1 MVGERPGVAT
11 RLQANA
17 RIRSL
22 ISVHFVCHKLALKIS
37 TSATIKQMQNM
48 LNTLWQLLENS
59 NKKTAIFM
67 KVQLQMN
74 EITLTNKN
82 AKKKIAKKLKK
93 ASLDTMA
100 VIQQCHSLHLGERL
114 CHHPVSLQDE
124 RWQSHM
130 PGSVSCN
137 LLRTFHR
144 SNHSYVYSGHKKLA
158 NHANLL
164 STCFYSAWLL
174 MLTKMVLVY

>member
-1 MVGERPGVAT
+1 MLLLLGEIIHNEVISAVTEPLTGVAKRLRWNFYVWTMFLPTLTRQTLKPSQVSFWKSLKKTTSILTGFKVVLDEANVVGERPGVAT

-37 TSATIKQMQNM
+37 ASATIKQMQNT

-82 AKKKIAKKLKK
+82 AKKKIAK
-93 ASLDTMA
+93 
-100 VIQQCHSLHLGERL
+100 
-114 CHHPVSLQDE
+114 
-124 RWQSHM
+124 
-130 PGSVSCN
+130 
-137 LLRTFHR
+137 
-144 SNHSYVYSGHKKLA
+144 
-158 NHANLL
+158 
-164 STCFYSAWLL
+164 
-174 MLTKMVLVY
+174 